1 MLIVA
6 AYLYWPVMYVV
17 LYRPFI
23 LPRLSSWSHVPL
35 TLVGAVVLGYIALL
49 LAAGRRQEH
58 ARIMLHALGIAVVVE
73 AFLLLVGWLQAPGF
87 VKAVEMAFDPW
98 EALVTAVHAIV
109 VLACLEAGR
118 ALVRAAKP
126 RRVPASRERARRNA
140 A

>member
-6 AYLYWPVMYVV
+6 GYLYWPVMYVAI
-17 LYRPFI
+17 YRPFI
-23 LPRLSSWSHVPL
+23 LPRLSSWSHIPL
-35 TLVGAVVLGYIALL
+35 TIVAALALGYIALL
-49 LAAGRRQEH
+49 LAAGRRQKH
-58 ARIMLHALGIAVVVE
+58 ARIVLHALGIAVVTE

-87 VKAVEMAFDPW
+87 VKALEMAFDPW

-118 ALVRAAKP
+118 ALVHAAKP
-126 RRVPASRERARRNA
+126 RGVPASHPSSRRNA